1 MVIIFFNLGLV
12 LAFILLVFIVFI
24 NASTKFV
31 LAILGATCIL
41 FLIKNIIQDLYF
53 ALYKYKNNVVVVLIS
68 FALDVVRIAFFCKLI
83 HYFAAGTARATG
95 LPMFGWM
102 LGYIISMLAGGVI
115 FFAGEANGLLFG
127 MGQQEKESS
136 ILINALMTGCLVAFC
151 HFII

>member
-1 MVIIFFNLGLV
+1 MIIIFFNLGLV
-12 LAFILLVFIVFI
+12 LAFILLVSIVFI

-31 LAILGATCIL
+31 LAILGVTCIL

-53 ALYKYKNNVVVVLIS
+53 ALYKYKNNAVIVLI
-68 FALDVVRIAFFCKLI
+68 
-83 HYFAAGTARATG
+83 HHFAAGTAKATG
-95 LPMFGWM
+95 LSMFGWM
-102 LGYIISMLAGGVI
+102 LGYIISILVGGII

-136 ILINALMTGCLVAFC
+136 ILINIFMTGCLVAFC